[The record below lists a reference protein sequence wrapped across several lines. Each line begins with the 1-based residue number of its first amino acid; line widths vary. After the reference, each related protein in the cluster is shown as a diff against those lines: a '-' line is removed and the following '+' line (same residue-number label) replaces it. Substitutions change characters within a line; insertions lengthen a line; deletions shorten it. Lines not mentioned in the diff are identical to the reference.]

1 MTQGNMAPPELH
13 ATTNSGFPNETGG
26 QEEDLKSSLIMMIE
40 AFKED
45 MNKSLEENTFKQIET
60 LKEEANKY
68 KEVKENTSK
77 QIGYE

>member
-1 MTQGNMAPPELH
+1 MEKQLLKRQHKNTIKMTQGNMAPPELH

-45 MNKSLEENTFKQIET
+45 MNKSLEENTFK
-60 LKEEANKY
+60 
-68 KEVKENTSK
+68 
-77 QIGYE
+77 

>member
-45 MNKSLEENTFKQIET
+45 MNKSLEENTFK
-60 LKEEANKY
+60 
-68 KEVKENTSK
+68 
-77 QIGYE
+77 